1 MKMLKIILPQSNK
14 MKQKKWDK
22 KGRKPVGLVVGV
34 RNEQRL
40 LELMIGG
47 MKIRCQWFLMVVNW
61 LGGMLNIFFY
71 LDDEDKQGWHRGV
84 VLAMSVKG
92 RSQVCYNCFQ
102 DVIYWR
108 QIYKNFKVGYVRL
121 VELKPKDFIGVSIW
135 HMYADGESNE
145 NTWWNREVVD
155 VDPDTSDA
163 NEPDFFVIYDESG
176 EAKEGQQ
183 AKQEYYLTPLL
194 GYYLNHWVQVISLD
208 LVGEHGPEQ

>member
-1 MKMLKIILPQSNK
+1 M
-14 MKQKKWDK
+14 
-22 KGRKPVGLVVGV
+22 GLVVGV

-102 DVIYWR
+102 DVIY
-108 QIYKNFKVGYVRL
+108 
-121 VELKPKDFIGVSIW
+121 
-135 HMYADGESNE
+135 
-145 NTWWNREVVD
+145 
-155 VDPDTSDA
+155 
-163 NEPDFFVIYDESG
+163 
-176 EAKEGQQ
+176 
-183 AKQEYYLTPLL
+183 
-194 GYYLNHWVQVISLD
+194 
-208 LVGEHGPEQ
+208 